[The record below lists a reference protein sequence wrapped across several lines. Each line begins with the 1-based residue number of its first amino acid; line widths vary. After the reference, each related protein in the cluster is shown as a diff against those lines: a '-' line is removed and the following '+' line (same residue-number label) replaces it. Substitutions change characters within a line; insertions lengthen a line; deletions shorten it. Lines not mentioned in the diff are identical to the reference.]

1 MQPKLPAARC
11 CAWGK
16 VRATTGCAANL
27 CETDRPKGGA
37 EDGDVHFV
45 VNERVLCSVT
55 TTFHALKA
63 SLREKL
69 RTFSKNKGGF
79 VQKPTPF
86 ARKST
91 VFERRLSAADENN
104 GTSAVKM
111 HNTR

>member
-1 MQPKLPAARC
+1 M
-11 CAWGK
+11 
-16 VRATTGCAANL
+16 
-27 CETDRPKGGA
+27 CEAERPKGRVG
-37 EDGDVHFV
+37 DVDVHFV
-45 VNERVLCSVT
+45 VNEWVLRSVA
-55 TTFHALKA
+55 TTFHVLKA

-79 VQKPTPF
+79 AQKPPPF

>member
-1 MQPKLPAARC
+1 
-11 CAWGK
+11 
-16 VRATTGCAANL
+16 L
-27 CETDRPKGGA
+27 CEAERSKG
-37 EDGDVHFV
+37 ESGDEKEHFF
-45 VNERVLCSVT
+45 VNERFLGFVS

-79 VQKPTPF
+79 AQKPTPF

-91 VFERRLSAADENN
+91 VFERRLSVADENN

>member
-1 MQPKLPAARC
+1 M
-11 CAWGK
+11 
-16 VRATTGCAANL
+16 GCAANL
-27 CETDRPKGGA
+27 CETDCPKGGI
-37 EDGDVHFV
+37 EDGDAHFV
-45 VNERVLCSVT
+45 VNERVLCSVI

-69 RTFSKNKGGF
+69 RTFLKNKGGF

>member
-1 MQPKLPAARC
+1 M
-11 CAWGK
+11 
-16 VRATTGCAANL
+16 
-27 CETDRPKGGA
+27 
-37 EDGDVHFV
+37 HFV
-45 VNERVLCSVT
+45 VNERFLGSVS

-104 GTSAVKM
+104 GTSTAKM
-111 HNTR
+111 HNTRLHGREGGFSLR

>member
-1 MQPKLPAARC
+1 M
-11 CAWGK
+11 
-16 VRATTGCAANL
+16 GCAANL
-27 CETDRPKGGA
+27 CEADRPKGRVGGRDA
-37 EDGDVHFV
+37 HSF
-45 VNERVLCSVT
+45 VNEWFFCSIAT
-55 TTFHALKA
+55 DFHALKA